1 MKAIK
6 NNPIFRF
13 CYVLWYVPVF
23 VGLTIVTAV
32 VCLVASLFSTR
43 AARYIT
49 NKVWGHIVLDP
60 AAIRLVTTGR
70 ENLPGR
76 DDDGPDG
83 TGGFIVY
90 ANHTSLTDIPTI
102 SLAVGRP
109 VSFVAKASLGKI
121 PFFGWAMVKAHMLV
135 NREGG
140 AEAAKQM
147 VAEASE
153 RIKRGEILVIFP
165 EGTRNKTDEP
175 LLPFKK
181 GTFILAKHTQAPI
194 VPIAIKNARQIWPSG
209 KFWPRPGTIR
219 IKVGAPLELKPGENL
234 NSLTA
239 RAQSALADMLTDESW

>member
-1 MKAIK
+1 MTT
-6 NNPIFRF
+6 NPIFKF
-13 CYVLWYVPVF
+13 FYVLWYLPVF
-23 VGLTIVTAV
+23 VGLTIAAAL
-32 VCLVASLFSTR
+32 VCLIVSFFSIR
-43 AARYIT
+43 LARYIT
-49 NKVWGHIVLDP
+49 NKAWSHIVLDP
-60 AAIRLVTTGR
+60 AGIRLTATGR

-102 SLAVGRP
+102 SLAVNRP

-147 VAEASE
+147 VEEAG
-153 RIKRGEILVIFP
+153 RRLKNNEILVIFP
-165 EGTRNKTDEP
+165 EGTRNKGNEP

-181 GTFILAKHTQAPI
+181 GAFILAKHSGAPI
-194 VPIAIKNARQIWPSG
+194 VPVAVKNGRAVWPSG
-209 KFWPRPGTIR
+209 KFWPKPGTVK
-219 IKVGAPLELKPGENL
+219 IKIAPPLPLNPGENL

-239 RAQSALADMLTDESW
+239 RAQAVLAEMLTDESW